1 MGVVRHYW
9 ALRGEVAVV
18 NDTPAHISQ
27 CSLPPFDGTS
37 TDPGDVCVLDS
48 VKEKLGVIG
57 LVCLNLHQPVG
68 EMLGLSPDDHP
79 SRHLSAI

>member
-9 ALRGEVAVV
+9 ALQGKAVV
-18 NDTPAHISQ
+18 NYTVRISQ

-37 TDPGDVCVLDS
+37 ADPGDVCVLDS

-57 LVCLNLHQPVG
+57 LVCLNLRQPVG
-68 EMLGLSPDDHP
+68 EMLGLE
-79 SRHLSAI
+79 SR